1 MEHEI
6 NSNIKIIFSIGSN
19 IEQRKN
25 IDEAKRLLKEYVPC
39 IKYSTSLWTD
49 PINIISGQFLNCL
62 GITETTLAVDDILNI
77 LKRIEN
83 ACESSHEDHK
93 SGHVKVDI
101 DLLLYGNTKY
111 HIDDWNRPYIHILY
125 NEICNSY

>member
-25 IDEAKRLLKEYVPC
+25 IDEAKRLLNEYFPC

-49 PINIISGQFLNCL
+49 PI
-62 GITETTLAVDDILNI
+62 
-77 LKRIEN
+77 KRIEN

>member
-1 MEHEI
+1 M
-6 NSNIKIIFSIGSN
+6 
-19 IEQRKN
+19 
-25 IDEAKRLLKEYVPC
+25 
-39 IKYSTSLWTD
+39 
-49 PINIISGQFLNCL
+49 NCL

>member
-19 IEQRKN
+19 IEKRKN
-25 IDEAKRLLKEYVPC
+25 IDEAKRLLNEYFPC

-93 SGHVKVDI
+93 S
-101 DLLLYGNTKY
+101 
-111 HIDDWNRPYIHILY
+111 
-125 NEICNSY
+125 